1 MSAVAYQ
8 TVNRPRMLATL
19 GADHV
24 SHAAHRVNQLGFFG
38 VIDLLTQPGDDHVH
52 DVRAGIEVIIPGVFG
67 DQRAGHHPALMAH
80 QVLEHGVFR
89 RRELDALTVAGHLA
103 TARVQHQP
111 VYLELRWGDCLG
123 PPSQR
128 LDARQQLL
136 ERKGLGDVVVRSHAQ
151 RLDLEVDGVL
161 RGQYEHGKPDAAIAQ
176 RAQHLDAGELGQA
189 EIEDHHVVPGAPP
202 PPPPPAPRPPAPP
215 APAFAA
221 RAPQPFIAVA
231 DEIDMIAGL
240 IQPTANVLTYRF
252 VVLNDQ
258 DLHSIGR
265 KTLKLVPTP
274 TWDSTSMRP
283 RCSSTMPYATDR
295 PRPVPRPCGLVVKN
309 GSKILGRSSCR
320 MPVPVSMNSARISSL
335 RCGLRRVRTVRTP
348 REFIAS
354 IAFSISAMK
363 HCTSRSASAWKDDSP
378 GSSCRSIVSHLKRS

>member
-80 QVLEHGVFR
+80 QVLEHGVFL

-111 VYLELRWGDCLG
+111 VYLELRRGDCLG
-123 PPSQR
+123 PPPQR

-151 RLDLEVDGVL
+151 SLDLEVDGVL
-161 RGQYEHGKPDAAIAQ
+161 PGQYEHGKPDATIAQ
-176 RAQHLDAGELGQA
+176 RAQDLDAGELGQA

-202 PPPPPAPRPPAPP
+202 ARPARPAPP

-295 PRPVPRPCGLVVKN
+295 PSPVPRPCGFVVKN
-309 GSKILGRSSCR
+309 GSKIFGRSSCWI
-320 MPVPVSMNSARISSL
+320 PVPVSMNSARISSA
-335 RCGLRRVRTVRTP
+335 RCGLRRVRTVSTP

-354 IAFSISAMK
+354 MAFSISAMK
-363 HCTSRSASAWKDDSP
+363 HCTSRSASAGNGGRPCW
-378 GSSCRSIVSHLKRS
+378 SSRSIVSHLNRS